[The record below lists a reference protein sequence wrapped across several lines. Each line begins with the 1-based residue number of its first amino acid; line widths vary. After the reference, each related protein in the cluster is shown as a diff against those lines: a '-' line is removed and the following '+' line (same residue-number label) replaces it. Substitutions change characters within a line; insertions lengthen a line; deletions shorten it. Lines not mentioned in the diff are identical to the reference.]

1 MFDFIVRIKKSD
13 GSLGRSFRDYVR
25 PADVTKFLQSHAGV
39 FPFVVQVMLD
49 DDEIAT
55 ISGEHWR
62 LGKRQNLHYQEEM
75 RKYQNWPHGAS
86 LLSQPPRSPAE
97 LTDFDWE
104 AHFRKIIH
112 EEKRH
117 RVNKRAW
124 EERKADENI
133 TQRHENNDRQMGSE
147 SVAGTDESA
156 DNVTAVS

>member
-62 LGKRQNLHYQEEM
+62 RSKRPNPDYEEEM
-75 RKYQNWPHGAS
+75 RKYRALSGGAVA
-86 LLSQPPRSPAE
+86 LFQAREPVE

-104 AHFRKIIH
+104 THFRKIIH

-124 EERKADENI
+124 EERKAHENI
-133 TQRHENNDRQMGSE
+133 AQRNENSDRRSGPE
-147 SVAGTDESA
+147 SVAGADESA
-156 DNVTAVS
+156 DGVTAVF